1 MQEDVVG
8 EMVISIDDIIDQY
21 GEDVWK
27 LVFSYVQQEAVADDL
42 TQDIFIK
49 VYKKM
54 HTYQG
59 SSTIRT
65 WIWKI
70 AINHCNY
77 YLKSWYKR
85 NVQVQ
90 EDWVFQSLRS
100 EGSIEHQIVQN
111 DEDQKLEQEV
121 LLLPVKYR
129 EVIYLFYYEEQSV
142 KDISL
147 LLQLKEN
154 TVKTRLRRAKQLLK
168 ERLVEE

>member
-1 MQEDVVG
+1 MGGNNVEDWIRMQEDVVG

-65 WIWKI
+65 
-70 AINHCNY
+70 
-77 YLKSWYKR
+77 
-85 NVQVQ
+85 
-90 EDWVFQSLRS
+90 
-100 EGSIEHQIVQN
+100 
-111 DEDQKLEQEV
+111 
-121 LLLPVKYR
+121 
-129 EVIYLFYYEEQSV
+129 
-142 KDISL
+142 
-147 LLQLKEN
+147 
-154 TVKTRLRRAKQLLK
+154 
-168 ERLVEE
+168 